1 MTAPVIV
8 TFVAV
13 GVLVAAL
20 ALYLITIIALLRNI
34 RRTAG
39 LILFGVRAI
48 AEQAGPVGEI
58 VGEINADLTGVRNAL
73 QGLLRDAG
81 ANSTQQ
87 RPEVTGRPAGPP
99 RPDTSGVGS
108 GVGSVNDPD
117 IPTGGA

>member
-1 MTAPVIV
+1 MTALVIV

-73 QGLLRDAG
+73 QGLL
-81 ANSTQQ
+81 QQ
-87 RPEVTGRPAGPP
+87 PAGPP
-99 RPDTSGVGS
+99 RSETSGVGS